1 MAQSYSG
8 REWGCILGVQNTTA
22 PIGTDT
28 ADASTVSSS
37 KCAFRVTSP
46 VNDFA
51 WDAGYN
57 RAEIERAGRRTFSAD
72 DIVNHYGSGTWTWDF
87 DYPVENEIAIQNLLQ
102 LIYPANGATGT
113 SLTIP
118 YNPTVQDYSHGS
130 SSGNAKTGV
139 IILENP
145 LTTKDRYMHSAVL
158 QNLTIAMDAGTNGGQ
173 MNASGQFMSGY
184 KPILEANTVTADTT
198 ATDFIDTNRG
208 TIFDLTTRNFGG
220 GAVTIKSWDCTIE
233 NPASRVGFQGAAGQ
247 CDGYTRASGLRING
261 NVSIKADS
269 TVQGL
274 LESLWQTNTTTALT
288 LENSAASS
296 GFSFSFPA
304 VNISSFTLDMADE
317 GIFADIGWTATS
329 GTSGTGN
336 LAVIKCT

>member
-8 REWGCILGVQNTTA
+8 REWGCLLGVQNTTKA
-22 PIGTDT
+22 IGDDT
-28 ADASTVSSS
+28 ADASTVTGS

-46 VNDFA
+46 VNDFD
-51 WDAGYN
+51 WSAGYN
-57 RAEIERAGRRTFSAD
+57 RTEIERAGRRTFSAD

-102 LIYPANGATGT
+102 LIYPANGAATT

-130 SSGNAKTGV
+130 TSGNAKTGV

-145 LTTKDRYMHSAVL
+145 LTSKDHYMHSAVL
-158 QNLTIAMDAGTNGGQ
+158 QNLTLSMGADTNGGQ
-173 MNASGQFMSGY
+173 LNASGQFMSGY
-184 KPILEANTVTADTT
+184 APVIEANTVTADTT
-198 ATDFIDTNRG
+198 ATDFIAANRG
-208 TIFDLTTRNFGG
+208 TIFDLTTRTFGG
-220 GAVTIKSWDCTIE
+220 GSVTIKSFDCTIE
-233 NPASRVGFQGAAGQ
+233 NPASRVGFQGASGH
-247 CDGYTRASGLRING
+247 CDGYTRASALKVNG
-261 NVSIKADS
+261 NISIKADT

-296 GFSFSFPA
+296 DFSFSFPA
-304 VNISSFTLDMADE
+304 VNISSFSLDMADE
-317 GIFADIGWTATS
+317 GIFADIAWTATA
-329 GTSGTGN
+329 GTGASN